1 MTLSHSTKLRQ
12 IPGTKGIVWALHQK
26 PAGEV
31 WEKEEIKE
39 EIDYIKSFGFHADVV
54 ESVNVHEA
62 IKLGNEDRDKY
73 IENYKETIRNL
84 SEFGVK
90 VICYNFMPIFDW
102 TRTEM
107 FHPLEDGSTALF
119 YEKAKVDG
127 LDPKELIRT
136 VSEASDLT
144 LPGWEPEKMDKITE
158 LFEAYKQVDEEQ
170 LWANLEI
177 FLKEILP
184 VAEACGIKMAI
195 HPDDPP
201 WSIFGLPRI
210 ITGEESY
217 EKLIAISDSES
228 NGFTMCTG
236 SMGAN
241 PENDMVQI
249 AKKYASRAPFS
260 HIRNVKI
267 YDNGDFV
274 ETSHYT
280 QDGSID
286 VKGVVEE
293 LHKQNYDGYVR
304 PDHGRHLWGE
314 VCRPGYGL
322 YDRALGIMYLLGLW
336 DAYEAK
342 KEEWCIMIPI
352 HENLKDRVAVITG
365 GSGVLCSEMAREL
378 ARQGVKVAILN
389 RNAEKGQGS
398 R

>member
-1 MTLSHSTKLRQ
+1 MTRSHSITSRQ
-12 IPGTKGIVWALHQK
+12 IPGTKGIVWALHQV

-31 WEKEEIKE
+31 WKKEDIKE
-39 EIDYIKSFGFHADVV
+39 EVDYIKSFGFHADVV

-62 IKLGNEDRDKY
+62 IKIGNEDRAKY

-144 LPGWEPEKMDKITE
+144 LPGWEPEKLDKITE

-210 ITGEESY
+210 ITGPESY
-217 EKLIAISDSES
+217 ERLIAISDSES
-228 NGFTMCTG
+228 NG
-236 SMGAN
+236 
-241 PENDMVQI
+241 I
-249 AKKYASRAPFS
+249 Y
-260 HIRNVKI
+260 NV
-267 YDNGDFV
+267 
-274 ETSHYT
+274 
-280 QDGSID
+280 
-286 VKGVVEE
+286 
-293 LHKQNYDGYVR
+293 
-304 PDHGRHLWGE
+304 
-314 VCRPGYGL
+314 YGL
-322 YDRALGIMYLLGLW
+322 
-336 DAYEAK
+336 
-342 KEEWCIMIPI
+342 
-352 HENLKDRVAVITG
+352 N
-365 GSGVLCSEMAREL
+365 GSKSG
-378 ARQGVKVAILN
+378 
-389 RNAEKGQGS
+389 
-398 R
+398 

>member
-1 MTLSHSTKLRQ
+1 MNITFRWYGRGNDTVTLDQIKQ
-12 IPGTKGIVWALHQK
+12 IPGTKGIVWALHNV

-31 WEKEEIKE
+31 WSKEQIKDE
-39 EIDYIKSFGFHADVV
+39 VEYIESFGFHADVV
-54 ESVNVHEA
+54 ESVNVHES
-62 IKLGNEDRDKY
+62 IKLGNEDRYKY

-84 SEFGVK
+84 SAFGVK

-119 YEKAKVDG
+119 YEKAKVDE
-127 LDPKELIRT
+127 LDPLELVRT

-144 LPGWEPEKMDKITE
+144 LPGWEPEKLANISE
-158 LFEAYKQVDEEQ
+158 LFEAYKEVDETQ

-201 WSIFGLPRI
+201 WPIFGLPRI
-210 ITGEESY
+210 ITSAESY
-217 EKLIAISDSES
+217 EKLIEISDSAA

-241 PENDMVQI
+241 PTNDMVQI

-286 VKGVVEE
+286 IKGVVAE
-293 LHKQNYDGYVR
+293 LHKQNYEGYVR
-304 PDHGRHLWGE
+304 PDHGRHLWNE

-336 DAYEAK
+336 DAYDT
-342 KEEWCIMIPI
+342 
-352 HENLKDRVAVITG
+352 ENGDDL
-365 GSGVLCSEMAREL
+365 S
-378 ARQGVKVAILN
+378 
-389 RNAEKGQGS
+389 
-398 R
+398 